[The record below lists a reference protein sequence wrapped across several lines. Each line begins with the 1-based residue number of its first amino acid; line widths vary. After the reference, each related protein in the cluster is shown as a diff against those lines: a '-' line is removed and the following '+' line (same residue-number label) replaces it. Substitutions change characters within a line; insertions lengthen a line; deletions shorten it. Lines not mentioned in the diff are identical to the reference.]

1 MMNVRNTLIGLVV
14 SALLAGIVVSCGGG
28 GGGGYGGGSGSGGGG
43 GYGGGMDYTV
53 GGTLSIPTGTA
64 VLKLNGGSDM
74 TVSNG
79 PFTFAT
85 MIPYQS
91 PYNVQVV
98 DANHRCTVSPN
109 GAGTMGLANVTNV
122 AVTCGAQGTQKVI
135 RSALLNGAQEGSRS
149 TATGVGGVIVD
160 PTDTD
165 VNGDVLITGG
175 ITFSGLTSTGQ
186 HIHQAPIGNPTGTGP
201 VIIPLTL
208 ASDGKT
214 ALVPAGKRLTSAQ
227 YTALL
232 AGELYFN
239 VHSTNLLCGPA
250 DMPTA
255 CTGGEIRGQINTQG
269 GVLASTV
276 SLDNTQ
282 EVPPSTST
290 ATGKGTVITDA
301 ATGAILITYITH
313 NVANATMAHIHTSP
327 TGPGSNGGVI
337 VFFTTL
343 QTNFDG
349 AGTNLAYPPQGS
361 QMTQYLTAFSSNY
374 LYFNVHSSNNL
385 CAPAM
390 DCALGEIRGNIA
402 VQ

>member
-1 MMNVRNTLIGLVV
+1 MMKIRDVLIGFIV
-14 SALLAGIVVSCGGG
+14 SAVVVVVAVSCGGG
-28 GGGGYGGGSGSGGGG
+28 GGGYGSSGGSTTP
-43 GYGGGMDYTV
+43 MYTV
-53 GGTLSIPTGTA
+53 GGMLSGATGTV
-64 VLKLNGGSDM
+64 VLKLNGAGDM
-74 TVSNG
+74 TKSNG
-79 PFTFAT
+79 SFTFAT
-85 MIPYQS
+85 TLPYQAL
-91 PYNVQVV
+91 YNVQVV
-98 DANHRCTVSPN
+98 DANDRCTVSPN
-109 GAGTMGLANVTNV
+109 GAGPMGVANVTNV
-122 AVTCGAQGTQKVI
+122 TVTCGAQGTEKVI

-165 VNGDVLITGG
+165 INGNVLITGG

-186 HIHQAPIGNPTGTGP
+186 HIHQAPIGDPTGSGG

-214 ALVPAGKRLTSAQ
+214 AIVPAGRRLTPAQ

-239 VHSTNLLCGPA
+239 VHSSNPLCGPV

-255 CTGGEIRGQINTQG
+255 CTGGEIRGQINVQA
-269 GVLASTV
+269 GVLASAV
-276 SLDNTQ
+276 SLDNTH

-290 ATGKGTVITDA
+290 GTGTVITDA

-313 NVANATMAHIHTSP
+313 NVANATIAHIHTSVSANPPCAGGP
-327 TGPGSNGGVI
+327 TCNGPFI
-337 VFFTTL
+337 VGFPNL
-343 QTNFDG
+343 QTNIDV

-374 LYFNVHSSNNL
+374 LYFNVHSTNNL

-390 DCALGEIRGNIA
+390 DCGAGEIRGNIA

>member
-1 MMNVRNTLIGLVV
+1 MTNVRNTLIELVA

-28 GGGGYGGGSGSGGGG
+28 GGGGYGGGSGSGG
-43 GYGGGMDYTV
+43 MPAPTYTV

-79 PFTFAT
+79 SFTFAT

-109 GAGTMGLANVTNV
+109 GAGTMGTTNVTNV

-135 RSALLNGAQEGSRS
+135 RSALLNGAQEGSMS
-149 TATGVGGVIVD
+149 SATGVGGVIVD

-165 VNGDVLITGG
+165 VNGNVLITGG

-186 HIHQAPIGNPTGTGP
+186 HIHQAPVGN

-208 ASDGKT
+208 ASDGNT
-214 ALVPAGKRLTSAQ
+214 AVVPAGRRLTPAQ

-239 VHSTNLLCGPA
+239 VHSANNLCPPA
-250 DMPTA
+250 PTCA
-255 CTGGEIRGQINTQG
+255 AGEIRGQINMQG
-269 GVLASTV
+269 GVLASAV

-343 QTNFDG
+343 QPNFDG

-361 QMTQYLTAFSSNY
+361 QMTQYLTAFSLNY

>member
-1 MMNVRNTLIGLVV
+1 
-14 SALLAGIVVSCGGG
+14 
-28 GGGGYGGGSGSGGGG
+28 
-43 GYGGGMDYTV
+43 MDYTV

-269 GVLASTV
+269 GVFASTV
-276 SLDNTQ
+276 SLDNMS

-313 NVANATMAHIHTSP
+313 NVANATISHIHTSVSANPPCAGGP
-327 TGPGSNGGVI
+327 TCNGPFI
-337 VFFTTL
+337 VGFPNL
-343 QTNFDG
+343 QTNIDA

-361 QMTQYLTAFSSNY
+361 QMTQYLTAFTLNY

-390 DCALGEIRGNIA
+390 DCTLGEIRGNIA